1 MGRELR
7 VKEEVDLSLIK
18 FGYVSYN
25 KLRDYITGRRMYF
38 NCRINTYEDLIICI
52 GVFYRGFL
60 CGGVVLTKMEQNE
73 AMIQTWYSREDRG
86 KIELL
91 NYSVDIAKKL
101 SFNCVYLPIQKKYLS
116 QLLKDKWKPTAKCLK
131 MELKDDDQVCT

>member
-1 MGRELR
+1 MARELR

-86 KIELL
+86 KEE
-91 NYSVDIAKKL
+91 VDLSLIRFGYVSYNKL
-101 SFNCVYLPIQKKYLS
+101 RDYITGRRMYFNCRINTYEDLIICIGVFYRGFL
-116 QLLKDKWKPTAKCLK
+116 CG
-131 MELKDDDQVCT
+131 